1 MKISFL
7 GMSHLGIV
15 SSVVAASKGLE
26 VVCFD
31 EDKIVI
37 NNLKNDLFP
46 IEEKNLK
53 KTFSTCKNNIKF
65 TNEIKDLK
73 SSDIFFISKDVLTD
87 EENNS
92 DFTDVLRIFEIL
104 YNINTSESA
113 VVLHSQVPPGFCKK
127 ISKNFR
133 HFYYQVETLIF
144 GEAIERASNPERLIV
159 GSLKEDIN
167 NFFPKYRNYLNLYN
181 CKIFTMN
188 LESAE
193 LTKLSINLFLISS
206 ITYANIMDKIS
217 SEINAEWS
225 SIIPAL
231 KSDKRIGQYSYINPG
246 LGLSG
251 GNLERDIINISK
263 ITKNMK
269 LENNFFKML
278 IDINENKKKWPV
290 KRIKWFIENFNYPKK
305 IAILGLSYKPG
316 TNSYKN
322 SPTLTL
328 LEELKISNNYIIYDP
343 NDITDYRVNELS
355 LSNDLNFVLKDADII
370 CIMSPLSE
378 FEDLQIKYLH
388 FINSARMIIDPFKIL
403 EKTKINKNIY
413 YFFN

>member
-1 MKISFL
+1 
-7 GMSHLGIV
+7 
-15 SSVVAASKGLE
+15 
-26 VVCFD
+26 
-31 EDKIVI
+31 
-37 NNLKNDLFP
+37 
-46 IEEKNLK
+46 
-53 KTFSTCKNNIKF
+53 
-65 TNEIKDLK
+65 
-73 SSDIFFISKDVLTD
+73 
-87 EENNS
+87 
-92 DFTDVLRIFEIL
+92 
-104 YNINTSESA
+104 
-113 VVLHSQVPPGFCKK
+113 
-127 ISKNFR
+127 
-133 HFYYQVETLIF
+133 
-144 GEAIERASNPERLIV
+144 
-159 GSLKEDIN
+159 
-167 NFFPKYRNYLNLYN
+167 
-181 CKIFTMN
+181 MN

-388 FINSARMIIDPFKIL
+388 LINSARMIIDPFKIL